1 MFVVTVEFRIHQPQV
16 AAFHKAVLAQA
27 KNSLQ
32 KEKDCK
38 KFEVLINPEDERVV
52 FLYEVYTDRAAFD
65 VHCSTEHFQDFSRA
79 VAPWINAKHVATW
92 EPLEKP

>member
-1 MFVVTVEFRIHQPQV
+1 MFVVTVEFRIHQSNV
-16 AAFHKAVLAQA
+16 AEFHEAILAQS

-32 KEKDCK
+32 KEKGCK
-38 KFEVLINPEDERVV
+38 LFEVLIDPEDPCVV

-79 VAPWINAKHVATW
+79 VTPWINAKHVATW
-92 EPLEKP
+92 ERLEKP